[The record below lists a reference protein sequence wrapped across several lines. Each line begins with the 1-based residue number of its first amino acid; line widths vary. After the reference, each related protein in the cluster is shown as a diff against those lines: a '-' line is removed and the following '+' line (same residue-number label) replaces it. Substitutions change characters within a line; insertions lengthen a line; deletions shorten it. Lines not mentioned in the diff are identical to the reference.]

1 MSAWAAALASL
12 GALCAL
18 SGCFEVKY
26 DCRLTCG
33 PQDACPAGLFCLTE
47 NGSGLCA
54 PPNTKTCYP
63 GSNMD
68 AATDRLDAREAG
80 MDARDAG
87 PDAEAGTA
95 GPPSMLC
102 HNGSCLTLPDSIRKN
117 LVLLLWPSNLPP
129 VGSPVSVWKD
139 QSGQGNDARALYPSA
154 PPLVVPNGVQLDSK
168 QLGAGFLV
176 ANSPSLDFGSDDFA
190 VIVVAGLS
198 SATAPVSLFRKS
210 DSARTNSRKIA
221 LYWALTSA
229 TTGEPQAEV
238 DDVVVGTTTPAPQP
252 SVGAY
257 AVQRMASHIELHFDG
272 TVFGSTDLPA
282 SDISTTNAE
291 DVFIGTGS
299 FSAFTADSVEAVIVT
314 RGPIGS
320 SDLNS
325 IEKFLRTMFATMP

>member
-54 PPNTKTCYP
+54 PANTKTCYP

-139 QSGQGNDARALYPSA
+139 QSGQGNDARALYPTAA
-154 PPLVVPNGVQLDSK
+154 PQVIPNGVQLDQK
-168 QLGAGFLV
+168 QLGGGFLV
-176 ANSPSLDFGSDDFA
+176 ANSASLDFGSGDFA

-198 SATAPVSLFRKS
+198 SATTPVSLFRKS
-210 DSARTNSRKIA
+210 DSARTNSRQIA
-221 LYWALTSA
+221 IDWVLISSS
-229 TTGEPQAEV
+229 TGAPQGTV
-238 DDVVVGTTTPAPQP
+238 DDIVVTTTTPVPQP
-252 SVGAY
+252 SIGSY
-257 AVQRMASHIELHFDG
+257 AIRRTTNHLELHFNG
-272 TVFGSTDLPA
+272 TVFGSADLPL
-282 SDISTTNAE
+282 SGISTTNAA
-291 DVFIGTGS
+291 DVFVGTGS
-299 FSAFTADSVEAVIVT
+299 FSGSTADSVEAVIVM
-314 RGPIGS
+314 RGAVES
-320 SDLNS
+320 FDLNS
-325 IEKFLRTMFATMP
+325 VERFLRAAFVTMP